1 MINHLKMKENL
12 LGLNNM
18 KESERNKRLM
28 LLINKLIGE
37 KDIESIELIETLI
50 KNDTESMKKS
60 FSLFNESIN
69 NIK

>member
-1 MINHLKMKENL
+1 MKENL